1 MSGLKQKL
9 LQQGYA
15 FEFFQAVRL
24 LEALHP
30 QGPPVGGPGPFSKE
44 GIQLRPSRSLA
55 FPAGD
60 LQRIEQYREGDREVW
75 RITQNFMGLYGVNSP
90 LPPHIPEMIAQAYQD
105 PDPLRDLLD
114 LFNHRLVSLYYRA
127 WKKNHPAASMDPAA
141 PDRLTVALCALIG
154 QEPGSPEQD
163 WTVAPQRLVRY
174 AGLLMGR
181 NRPIGGLEAIISDY
195 FGIQSVKVHPFLQR
209 RVRLHP
215 WETSRLGAPGRNNRL
230 GRSLVLGEWVDD
242 RAGQFRLSLGPLPLD
257 IFQKLQPGQAA
268 FNELVFLVDFY
279 TRHQLDF
286 QLELILDRENVKPLV
301 LSAREKSN
309 PLGRY
314 SWLGRPPRRSAS
326 VYIDATQ
333 TE

>member
-1 MSGLKQKL
+1 MSGLKDKL
-9 LQQGYA
+9 LQKGYA

-24 LEALHP
+24 LESLNPGAAE
-30 QGPPVGGPGPFSKE
+30 VGGAGPYAE
-44 GIQLRPSRSLA
+44 ECIQLRPSRSLA

-60 LQRIEQYREGDREVW
+60 VQHIQRKQEGGRELW
-75 RITQNFMGLYGVNSP
+75 RVTQNFMGLYGVNSP
-90 LPPHIPEMIAQAYQD
+90 LPPYIPEMIAQAYQD

-154 QEPGSPEQD
+154 QEPGAPDRD
-163 WTVAPQRLVRY
+163 WIVAPGRLVRY

-181 NRPIGGLEAIISDY
+181 NRPAGGLEAIISDY
-195 FGIQSVKVHPFLQR
+195 FGIEQVKVHPFLHR
-209 RVRLHP
+209 RIRLHP
-215 WETSRLGAPGRNNRL
+215 WETSRLGASGRNNRL

-242 RAGQFRLSLGPLPLD
+242 RAGQFRLSLGPLALEN
-257 IFQKLQPGQAA
+257 FQKLQPGQPA
-268 FNELVFLVDFY
+268 FNELVFLVNFY

-286 QLELILDRENVKPLV
+286 QLELILDREDVRPLV
-301 LSAREKSN
+301 LSAKWGLN

-314 SWLGRPPRRSAS
+314 SWLGRPPQPTAS
-326 VYIDATQ
+326 VHIDATQ